1 MRLLMVVQR
10 YGRDVAGGAEQLC
23 RMYAGGLLERGHS
36 VDVLTTRAASYVD
49 WANFYP
55 AGVEDLDGVT
65 VHRLDVARPRDHA
78 VFGRL
83 QERVVAGHKPVPY
96 FLQREWMRQQGPDVP
111 QLASWLEQGA
121 SSYDV
126 VVFFTYLYNTTWTG
140 LPVAARRAPTV
151 LFPTAHDEAP
161 IHLPLF
167 DPLFRHAHAFGFLT
181 VEEVEF
187 VELRFRLRR
196 PYRVIGVGVDLD
208 PPGDAEG
215 FRERFGVG
223 DRPYLLYVG
232 RLDPHKGTEELYD
245 QFLAYK
251 QRHPGPLAL
260 VYLGDPVKPM
270 PEHPDVVVTGFVDD
284 TTRWSALRGCLA
296 LAMPSWFESFSMVLT
311 EAWAVGRP
319 ALVQQRS
326 AVLAGQ
332 ARRSGAAIPYRG
344 FGEFEAAVELLD
356 SDRDLGDRLG
366 AAGRRYVESHY
377 AWPDVLGRF
386 ERLLLTTARR

>member
-1 MRLLMVVQR
+1 MVVQR

-23 RMYAGGLLERGHS
+23 RMYAQGLVERGHA
-36 VDVLTTRAASYVD
+36 VEVLTTRAASYVD

-55 AGVEDLDGVT
+55 GGTEELDGVK
-65 VHRLDVARPRDHA
+65 VHRLDVARPRNHD

-83 QERVVAGHKPVPY
+83 QERVVAGRKPVPY
-96 FLQREWMRQQGPDVP
+96 FLQREWMRQQGPEVP
-111 QLASWLEQGA
+111 ELVSWLEQGA
-121 SSYDV
+121 DSYDV

-151 LFPTAHDEAP
+151 LHPTAHDEAP

-167 DPLFRHAHAFGFLT
+167 DALFRHAHAFGFLT

-187 VELRFRLRR
+187 VEQRFRLRR
-196 PYRVIGVGVDLD
+196 PYRVLGVGVDLD
-208 PPGDAEG
+208 PPGDAEE
-215 FRERFGVG
+215 FRARFGLG

-251 QRHPGPLAL
+251 QRHPGSLAL
-260 VYLGDPVKPM
+260 VYLGEPVKTM
-270 PEHPDVVVTGFVDD
+270 AAHPDVFVTGFVDD
-284 TTRWSALRGCLA
+284 ATRWSALRGCRA
-296 LAMPSWFESFSMVLT
+296 LVMPSWFESFSMALT

-319 ALVQQRS
+319 ALVQERS

-332 ARRSGAAIPYRG
+332 ARRSAAAIPYRG
-344 FGEFEAAVELLD
+344 FAQFEAALD
-356 SDRDLGDRLG
+356 MLEDDPVLGPRLG
-366 AAGRRYVESHY
+366 AAGRRYVETHY
-377 AWPDVLGRF
+377 AWPDVLSRY

>member
-1 MRLLMVVQR
+1 VKVLMVVQR

-23 RMYAGGLLERGHS
+23 RMYAQGLVEREHD

-55 AGVEDLDGVT
+55 AGTEELDGVK
-65 VHRLDVARPRDHA
+65 VHRLDVARPRNHE

-83 QERVVAGHKPVPY
+83 QERVVAGRKPVPY

-111 QLASWLEQGA
+111 ELASWLERGA
-121 SSYDV
+121 AAYDV

-151 LFPTAHDEAP
+151 LHPTAHDEAP

-167 DPLFRHAHAFGFLT
+167 DALFRHAHAFGFLT

-187 VELRFRLRR
+187 VEQRFRLRR
-196 PYRVIGVGVDLD
+196 PYRVLGVGVDLD
-208 PPGDAEG
+208 PPGDAG
-215 FRERFGVG
+215 SFRSRFGIG
-223 DRPYLLYVG
+223 DRPYLVYVG

-251 QRHPGPLAL
+251 QRQPGPLAL
-260 VYLGDPVKPM
+260 VYLGEPVKPM
-270 PEHPDVVVTGFVDD
+270 APHPDVFVTGFVDD
-284 TTRWSALRGCLA
+284 TTRWSALRGCRSLV
-296 LAMPSWFESFSMVLT
+296 MPSWFESFSMALT

-326 AVLAGQ
+326 SVLAGQ
-332 ARRSGAAIPYRG
+332 ARRSGGAIPYRG
-344 FGEFEAAVELLD
+344 FAQFEAALDLLEED
-356 SDRDLGDRLG
+356 PGLGDRLG
-366 AAGRRYVESHY
+366 AAGRRYVEAHY
-377 AWPDVLGRF
+377 AWPDVLSRY
-386 ERLLLTTARR
+386 ERLLATTARR

>member
-1 MRLLMVVQR
+1 MVVQR

-23 RMYAGGLLERGHS
+23 RMYAQGLVGRAHT

-55 AGVEDLDGVT
+55 AGTEELDGVK
-65 VHRLDVARPRDHA
+65 VHRLDVARPRNHD

-83 QERVVAGHKPVPY
+83 QERVVAGRKPVPY
-96 FLQREWMRQQGPDVP
+96 FLQREWMRQQGPEVP
-111 QLASWLEQGA
+111 ELASWLEQGA
-121 SSYDV
+121 DSYDV

-151 LFPTAHDEAP
+151 LHPTAHDEAP

-167 DPLFRHAHAFGFLT
+167 DALFRHAHAFGYLT

-187 VELRFRLRR
+187 VEQRFRLRR
-196 PYRVIGVGVDLD
+196 PYRVLGVGVDLD
-208 PPGDAEG
+208 PPGDAEE
-215 FRERFGVG
+215 FRSRFGLG
-223 DRPYLLYVG
+223 ERPYLLYVG

-251 QRHPGPLAL
+251 QRRPGPLAL
-260 VYLGDPVKPM
+260 VYLGEPVKTM
-270 PEHPDVVVTGFVDD
+270 AAHPDVFVTGFVDD
-284 TTRWSALRGCLA
+284 GTRWSALRGCRA
-296 LAMPSWFESFSMVLT
+296 LVMPSWFESFSMVLT
-311 EAWAVGRP
+311 EAWAVARP

-326 AVLAGQ
+326 TVLAGQ

-344 FGEFEAAVELLD
+344 FAQFEAALDLLEED
-356 SDRDLGDRLG
+356 PGLGVRLG
-366 AAGRRYVESHY
+366 AAGRRYVEANY
-377 AWPDVLGRF
+377 AWPDVLSRY